1 MAFRFRLETLLRI
14 KRRLEE
20 AAQMELSG
28 LSAKKAGLEKKQ
40 RELLD
45 ELNLL
50 RGQLKE
56 GLKQGLNASEYQLC
70 QQALSFKTNELDR
83 LRQDISKIELE
94 IIKARHKLTGIYRER
109 KLAENLRQRQL
120 DEYKRQE
127 ARAEQN
133 ELDDL
138 MGLRLPNSSHQTG

>member
-28 LSAKKAGLEKKQ
+28 LSAKKAEMEQRQ

-45 ELNLL
+45 ELNSL

-70 QQALSFKTNELDR
+70 QQALSVKTNELDR

-109 KLAENLRQRQL
+109 KLAENLRKRQF
-120 DEYKRQE
+120 DEYRRQE

-138 MGLRLPNSSHQTG
+138 MGLRLPNSSHQIG